1 LVTKSKKYEAIMTTL
16 SIPDMSCGHCKAS
29 IEAALT
35 PLVGAIEVDMAAR
48 QITLCATDMPAVLA
62 ALADI
67 GFPAEILA
75 R

>member
-1 LVTKSKKYEAIMTTL
+1 MTTL

-35 PLVGAIEVDMAAR
+35 PLVGTVAFDMAAR
-48 QITLCATDMPAVLA
+48 QITVSGQDMPAVLA
-62 ALADI
+62 TLADI

-75 R
+75 T